1 MSNRH
6 DSFSRIIEVLDSVP
20 GVHHDFTVQP
30 FIPLC
35 VDLVFWRM
43 SSTGTIY
50 TVVTEKQAE
59 EITDEELASL
69 AIELTFGQG

>member
-1 MSNRH
+1 MSNTH
-6 DSFSRIIEVLDSVP
+6 ETFSRVIKTLDSVP
-20 GVHHDFTVQP
+20 GVHYDFTVQP

-50 TVVTEKQAE
+50 TVVTKKQAE